1 MVDSQQMHP
10 SDENAAPAN
19 HTQAHPILN
28 DTTASFSRELAAQ
41 LVAIDG
47 DISDEEAEAITAL
60 PSGSALLIVRR
71 GPNSGARF
79 LLDADVAIAGRH
91 PDAEIFLDDVT
102 VSRRHAEFAR
112 HGTSFQVKD
121 LGSLNGTYYDGV
133 HKTSNTLGLTY
144 GPDEVYQLPAELLRT
159 HSPSAEVQGHGKPIL
174 QFGKLNVR
182 LTKIEPAGQYALKLT
197 FDDGHD
203 SGLFTWDYLYQL
215 AVLKAAGKTRDPSQ
229 SVVRL
234 ML

>member
-1 MVDSQQMHP
+1 MSKFPTAV
-10 SDENAAPAN
+10 
-19 HTQAHPILN
+19 IL
-28 DTTASFSRELAAQ
+28 
-41 LVAIDG
+41 
-47 DISDEEAEAITAL
+47 
-60 PSGSALLIVRR
+60 
-71 GPNSGARF
+71 
-79 LLDADVAIAGRH
+79 
-91 PDAEIFLDDVT
+91 
-102 VSRRHAEFAR
+102 
-112 HGTSFQVKD
+112 
-121 LGSLNGTYYDGV
+121 

-144 GPDEVYQLPAELLRT
+144 GPNEVYQLPAEFLRV

-182 LTKIEPAGQYALKLT
+182 LIKLEPAGQYALKLT

-215 AVLKAAGKTRDPSQ
+215 AVRQDALWSDYLAELKAAGKTRDPSQ

>member
-1 MVDSQQMHP
+1 MP
-10 SDENAAPAN
+10 KFP
-19 HTQAHPILN
+19 
-28 DTTASFSRELAAQ
+28 TAVNL
-41 LVAIDG
+41 
-47 DISDEEAEAITAL
+47 
-60 PSGSALLIVRR
+60 
-71 GPNSGARF
+71 
-79 LLDADVAIAGRH
+79 
-91 PDAEIFLDDVT
+91 
-102 VSRRHAEFAR
+102 
-112 HGTSFQVKD
+112 
-121 LGSLNGTYYDGV
+121 

-144 GPDEVYQLPAELLRT
+144 GPDEVYQLPAEFLRV

-215 AVLKAAGKTRDPSQ
+215 AARKETLWADYLAELKAAGKTRDPSE